1 MKRTPKVS
9 RAEKAHSG
17 SKPVVRKSFNDHE
30 TYGFNS
36 FKLTESQA
44 ELSSKISNNT
54 LTFVEGVAGSGKSVS
69 ILYTFVKEYLRDNT
83 KQIIIIRT
91 PVEAGMDKIGAL
103 PNDYKAKVEPHFE
116 STRKLLVDML
126 SKNKVEN
133 DMDHRIH
140 FKIPNYVLGATFDN
154 ALVLL
159 DECFTD
165 KHEFLTPS
173 GWKNVKDI
181 AADDLVYQCN
191 EDGTGEF
198 VSPLRT
204 VHKEYK
210 GDIIE
215 YNVSNVSYS
224 VTANH
229 RMVYKDSKDALTV
242 KLAKEASASNWNFL
256 TSTQCKNDVDFNITD
271 EKIKLDVAMQA
282 DGSCSEFSEGRPW
295 QITMSRERKL
305 ERFFEIDQQ
314 SKYFHEV
321 KGSSEEGNTK
331 ARRRFYS
338 GSYVPDLLSNSK
350 EKNFCLD
357 TLNKLSFRQKK
368 LFIEELAHWD
378 GSFYNESDNFIYC
391 TTNKHNVDVV
401 QAICAMTG
409 FSTNISKSV
418 DNRKESYKDH
428 YKLSIKKTNS
438 RCTTQKHD
446 KQKEVVAFEGMV
458 HCVTVPS
465 GMVITRCNNK
475 VHVSGNCQ
483 QLQPQILKLL
493 LERTGIN
500 SRVVV
505 AGDNTQLYA
514 SNGAA
519 RNALKDAIPRFF
531 DKDGNP
537 FYEDTAY
544 HKFGVQDIMRSD
556 IVKTVVTAYTGLL

>member
-159 DECFTD
+159 DE
-165 KHEFLTPS
+165 
-173 GWKNVKDI
+173 V
-181 AADDLVYQCN
+181 
-191 EDGTGEF
+191 
-198 VSPLRT
+198 
-204 VHKEYK
+204 
-210 GDIIE
+210 
-215 YNVSNVSYS
+215 
-224 VTANH
+224 
-229 RMVYKDSKDALTV
+229 
-242 KLAKEASASNWNFL
+242 
-256 TSTQCKNDVDFNITD
+256 
-271 EKIKLDVAMQA
+271 
-282 DGSCSEFSEGRPW
+282 
-295 QITMSRERKL
+295 
-305 ERFFEIDQQ
+305 
-314 SKYFHEV
+314 
-321 KGSSEEGNTK
+321 
-331 ARRRFYS
+331 
-338 GSYVPDLLSNSK
+338 
-350 EKNFCLD
+350 
-357 TLNKLSFRQKK
+357 
-368 LFIEELAHWD
+368 
-378 GSFYNESDNFIYC
+378 
-391 TTNKHNVDVV
+391 
-401 QAICAMTG
+401 
-409 FSTNISKSV
+409 
-418 DNRKESYKDH
+418 
-428 YKLSIKKTNS
+428 
-438 RCTTQKHD
+438 
-446 KQKEVVAFEGMV
+446 
-458 HCVTVPS
+458 
-465 GMVITRCNNK
+465 
-475 VHVSGNCQ
+475 Q